1 MICPIADNSQTPYE
15 IVEIDVWDEDGKDI
29 ENILQKMSPF
39 TFHINNRY
47 KRDTDF
53 KMDFQNLKLNL
64 KTRSSNMELVLNP
77 LHRTILSTTT
87 IEWLGKN
94 SSTVKPLQTGC
105 LFEGTSSNDTD
116 SVGVFSMC
124 GAIVSLRFS
133 LSISQRFCLV

>member
-64 KTRSSNMELVLNP
+64 KTRSSNVELVLNP

-133 LSISQRFCLV
+133 LGSTYSWCP